1 MNSPGFT
8 LDIRESASSIVLGS
22 FEKISG
28 LDLLSDTPQGNFRLV
43 FENGTLR
50 SADMY
55 AWLNSSVLMAAP
67 RERNLT
73 IELRSPSALIS
84 SWTLKDA
91 VPVSFELRT
100 GNSPENQL
108 RVNRLELSCLSCEQ
122 GYPL

>member
-55 AWLNSSVLMAAP
+55 AWLNLSVLMAAP
-67 RERNLT
+67 VERNLT

-84 SWTLKDA
+84 SWTLKGA
-91 VPVSFELRT
+91 VPLSYELKT
-100 GNSPENQL
+100 GTSPENQF
-108 RVNRLELSCLSCEQ
+108 RVSRLELSCLSCEQ